1 MSSYIVDKKEEQP
14 EQPETLQKKEKQGVN
29 NILPQRNQYVKM
41 SFMITYILLLTTA
54 TITFIEAM
62 RTKDPVIR
70 HIFNLETCISIVAGY
85 FYSLFVSKIDE
96 AEKNNTPLNWN
107 EITDFRYID
116 WSITTPMML
125 LALSVVLGYNAKVS
139 VNMVFMMTVLILNYF
154 MLVVG
159 YLGEINIISRL
170 QGFIFGFI
178 AFFAMFF
185 VIFMKFL
192 NSKFNLFNYVLYG
205 IYFVV
210 WSIYGI
216 AYMFS
221 EEYKNIVM
229 NILDCIAK
237 CLIGIFLWVYY
248 TGIVT
253 K

>member
-1 MSSYIVDKKEEQP
+1 
-14 EQPETLQKKEKQGVN
+14 
-29 NILPQRNQYVKM
+29 
-41 SFMITYILLLTTA
+41 
-54 TITFIEAM
+54 
-62 RTKDPVIR
+62 
-70 HIFNLETCISIVAGY
+70 
-85 FYSLFVSKIDE
+85 
-96 AEKNNTPLNWN
+96 
-107 EITDFRYID
+107 
-116 WSITTPMML
+116 
-125 LALSVVLGYNAKVS
+125 
-139 VNMVFMMTVLILNYF
+139 
-154 MLVVG
+154 
-159 YLGEINIISRL
+159 
-170 QGFIFGFI
+170 
-178 AFFAMFF
+178 
-185 VIFMKFL
+185 MKFL